1 MEPTSIK
8 AGTLIS
14 VLLVSCIAA
23 CGCCY
28 PFTDVIWTHYNPYSP
43 GSEPTTDFTLILNCN
58 ENPNTCS
65 LVSGGVSHSCT
76 WSAESA
82 NHATVRFNNLPNNPK
97 EYVVELT
104 YDSARP
110 ELIWRHD
117 NDVGYLYLDADT
129 YKKYN
134 PPSAGDSVVPWP
146 LTTEITPVPY
156 S

>member
-1 MEPTSIK
+1 MAPNCVK
-8 AGTLIS
+8 AGILIP
-14 VLLVSCIAA
+14 VLLVSFVAV

-28 PFTDVIWTHYNPYSP
+28 TYTDVIWTHYNPYLS

-65 LVSGGVSHSCT
+65 LVSDGVSHSCT
-76 WSAESA
+76 WSAESE
-82 NHATVRFNNLPNNPK
+82 NHITVRFNNLPNNPG
-97 EYVVELT
+97 EYVAELT

-117 NDVGYLYLDADT
+117 NDVGYLYLDVDT
-129 YKKYN
+129 YTKYN
-134 PPSAGDSVVPWP
+134 PPSADDSVIPLP
-146 LTTEITPVPY
+146 LTTEITPSPY